1 MSKEETISGM
11 ELTIFVVFLVG
22 FSMGIGSVL
31 FDSIRG
37 VLPIWLRPL
46 FLLVSCCCGVGVIVT
61 ILLLGY
67 DKNEELKGERE
78 Q

>member
-11 ELTIFVVFLVG
+11 ELTIFLVFLVG
-22 FSMGIGSVL
+22 FSMGIGLIL

-46 FLLVSCCCGVGVIVT
+46 FLLVSSCCSVGVIVT
-61 ILLLGY
+61 ILLHGY